1 VNVLIATDGSE
12 AAVEAAR
19 SSLALLGGDA
29 QVTIVTVVPPEEDP
43 MSMAG
48 GFEGP
53 LFTPEETRDMHQH
66 DLERGEA
73 AVAATERVVGVH
85 AVHQVVSARDT
96 GNAIC
101 EEAIRRS
108 ADVIVMGDSEKGWF
122 RRLLEGSALQHVLHH
137 APCPVLVVPH
147 HHGD

>member
-12 AAVEAAR
+12 AAIDAAR

-29 QVTIVTVVPPEEDP
+29 KVTIVTVVPPEEDP

-53 LFTPEETRDMHQH
+53 LFTPEETREMHQH

-73 AVAATERVVGVH
+73 AIAATERVVGTDT
-85 AVHQVVSARDT
+85 VHQVVSASDT

-101 EEAIRRS
+101 EEAIRRQ

-147 HHGD
+147 SPKD

>member
-1 VNVLIATDGSE
+1 M
-12 AAVEAAR
+12 
-19 SSLALLGGDA
+19 
-29 QVTIVTVVPPEEDP
+29 TIVTVVPPEEDP

>member
-1 VNVLIATDGSE
+1 VNVLIATDGSD

-19 SSLALLGGDA
+19 SGTALFGGDHR
-29 QVTIVTVVPPEEDP
+29 VTLLTVVPREEDP
-43 MSMAG
+43 MEMAG

-53 LFTPEETRDMHQH
+53 LFTPEETHEMHEH
-66 DLERGEA
+66 DLERGDDAIARTERA
-73 AVAATERVVGVH
+73 VDTDVTRDVVAAG
-85 AVHQVVSARDT
+85 DT

-101 EEAIRRS
+101 EEARRIG

-122 RRLLEGSALQHVLHH
+122 RRLLEGSALNHVIHH

-147 HHGD
+147 HHTD